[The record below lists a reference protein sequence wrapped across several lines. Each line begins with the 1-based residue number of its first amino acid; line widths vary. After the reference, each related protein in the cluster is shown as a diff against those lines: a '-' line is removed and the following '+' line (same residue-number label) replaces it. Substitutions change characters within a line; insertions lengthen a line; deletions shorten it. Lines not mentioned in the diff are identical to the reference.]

1 MAIAKTVVKVSREK
15 QGRTGHQSLAGYLTA
30 PLMDF
35 DLGKEIAQ
43 LHEEEAWA
51 RTGRNSKTLVKQ
63 PDFRIVLIAL
73 QKGRHLEEHSAD
85 ARISIYTLSGHVK
98 LQLAGRTVD
107 LPAGH
112 LLAIERV
119 LEHNTEALE
128 ESAILLTISWPH
140 GAESGDRPLRQ
151 RVDVLDQ

>member
-1 MAIAKTVVKVSREK
+1 MTTPQRKIAQEK
-15 QGRTGHQSLAGYLTA
+15 EGRTGHESLAGTLTA

-35 DLGKEIAQ
+35 NLLQEIEQ
-43 LHEEEAWA
+43 LHAEEAWL

-85 ARISIYTLSGHVK
+85 ARISIHNLSGHVK
-98 LQLAGRTVD
+98 LQLPDQTVD
-107 LPAGH
+107 LPGGH
-112 LLAIERV
+112 LLVLDRA
-119 LEHNTEALE
+119 LEHDLEALE

-140 GAESGDRPLRQ
+140 AAE
-151 RVDVLDQ
+151 V

>member
-1 MAIAKTVVKVSREK
+1 MIQPQRKVSQEK
-15 QGRTGHQSLAGYLTA
+15 EGRTGHHALTGHLTA

-35 DLGKEIAQ
+35 NLVDEIAQ
-43 LHEEEAWA
+43 LHEEEAWL

-73 QKGRHLEEHSAD
+73 QKGGHLDEHSAD

-98 LQLAGRTVD
+98 LQLPEQTVD
-107 LPAGH
+107 LPNGH
-112 LLAIERV
+112 LLVLDRA
-119 LEHNTEALE
+119 LEHDLEALE

-140 GAESGDRPLRQ
+140 APEIE
-151 RVDVLDQ
+151 

>member
-1 MAIAKTVVKVSREK
+1 MTTPQRKVSQEK
-15 QGRTGHQSLAGYLTA
+15 QGRTGHESLAGHLTA

-35 DLGKEIAQ
+35 NLTKEISQ
-43 LHEEEAWA
+43 LHEEDAWG

-73 QKGRHLEEHSAD
+73 EKGGQLEEHKAD
-85 ARISIYTLSGHVK
+85 ARISIYALSGRVK
-98 LQLAGRTVD
+98 IQLPDQTVD

-112 LLAIERV
+112 LLVLDRA
-119 LEHNTEALE
+119 LEHDLVALE

-140 GAESGDRPLRQ
+140 GAEIN
-151 RVDVLDQ
+151 